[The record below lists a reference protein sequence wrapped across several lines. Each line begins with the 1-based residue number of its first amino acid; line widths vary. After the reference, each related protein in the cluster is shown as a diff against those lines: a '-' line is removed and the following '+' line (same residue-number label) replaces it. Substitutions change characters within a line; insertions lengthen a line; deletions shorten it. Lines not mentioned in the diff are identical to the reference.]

1 MAFGNMDFVELLKF
15 YKDNDNFPAQVRKSF
30 DKFSEVSKSDD
41 DEGESKDSLIIDDNC
56 IFDLDNMCWNSHLKD
71 NGSVKGNRPSSV
83 DGLYFVNG
91 RLYLIEFK
99 GTYNYTLNFEEI
111 MDKCIEKVDNED
123 LAGALE
129 SIKNRYDDEILCN
142 LKIKPSDSLFLTL
155 PKIYRYYC
163 EKTSLEYNKEEFLS
177 WLLKVRKRLYVV
189 FLNDAY
195 DSERNESK
203 SYKYLRMDKKL
214 KKDMLHLKNLQTWK
228 IQLSLK
234 MNLEKDLLRNFL
246 IINLL

>member
-83 DGLYFVNG
+83 DGLYSVNG

-214 KKDMLHLKNLQTWK
+214 KKRYAPFKELANMENSIVTQDEFREGFIKEFFN
-228 IQLSLK
+228 
-234 MNLEKDLLRNFL
+234 N
-246 IINLL
+246 

>member
-1 MAFGNMDFVELLKF
+1 MAFGNIDFVELLKF
-15 YKDNDNFPAQVRKSF
+15 YKDDDNFPPRARKSF

-41 DEGESKDSLIIDDNC
+41 DEDESKDPLIIDDNC

-71 NGSVKGNRPSSV
+71 NGSVKGNRPASV

-99 GTYNYTLNFEEI
+99 GTYNATLDLEEI
-111 MDKCIEKVDNED
+111 MDKCIEKVDDED
-123 LAGALE
+123 LVGALE
-129 SIKNRYDDEILCN
+129 NIKNRYDDEILCN

-155 PKIYRYYC
+155 PKIYHYYC
-163 EKTSLEYNKEEFLS
+163 EKMGLEHNKKEFLS
-177 WLLKVRKRLYVV
+177 WLLKVPKRLYVV
-189 FLNDAY
+189 FLNDSY

-214 KKDMLHLKNLQTWK
+214 KKRYAPFKELANMENSIVTQDEFREGFIKEFFN
-228 IQLSLK
+228 
-234 MNLEKDLLRNFL
+234 N
-246 IINLL
+246 

>member
-1 MAFGNMDFVELLKF
+1 MVFNNRDFVELLKF
-15 YKDNDNFPAQVRKSF
+15 YNDDDNFPPQARKSF

-41 DEGESKDSLIIDDNC
+41 DEDESKDPLIIDDNC

-71 NGSVKGNRPSSV
+71 NGSVKGNRPASV

-99 GTYNYTLNFEEI
+99 GTYNATLDLEEI
-111 MDKCIEKVDNED
+111 MDKCIEKVDDED
-123 LAGALE
+123 LVGALE
-129 SIKNRYDDEILCN
+129 NIKNRYDDEILCN

-155 PKIYRYYC
+155 PKIYHYYC
-163 EKTSLEYNKEEFLS
+163 EKMGLKHNKKEFLS
-177 WLLKVRKRLYVV
+177 WLLKVPKRLYVV
-189 FLNDAY
+189 FLNDSY

-214 KKDMLHLKNLQTWK
+214 KKRYAPFKELANMENSIVTQDEFREGFIKEFFN
-228 IQLSLK
+228 
-234 MNLEKDLLRNFL
+234 N
-246 IINLL
+246 

>member
-1 MAFGNMDFVELLKF
+1 MAFNNRDFVELLKF
-15 YKDNDNFPAQVRKSF
+15 YKDDDNFPPQARKSF

-41 DEGESKDSLIIDDNC
+41 DEDESKDPLIIDDNC

-71 NGSVKGNRPSSV
+71 NVSVKSNRPASV

-91 RLYLIEFK
+91 KLYLIEFK

-111 MDKCIEKVDNED
+111 MDKCIEKVDDED
-123 LAGALE
+123 LVDALK

-155 PKIYRYYC
+155 PHIYKYYC
-163 EKTSLEYNKEEFLS
+163 ENMGKEYDKEEFLS
-177 WLLKVRKRLYVV
+177 WLLKVPKRLYVV
-189 FLNDAY
+189 FLDDVH
-195 DSERNESK
+195 DSERNESR

-214 KKDMLHLKNLQTWK
+214 EQRYAPFKQIANMENSIVTQDDFKESFIKKFFN
-228 IQLSLK
+228 
-234 MNLEKDLLRNFL
+234 
-246 IINLL
+246 

>member
-15 YKDNDNFPAQVRKSF
+15 YKDNDNFPQQARKSF

-41 DEGESKDSLIIDDNC
+41 DEDESKDPLIIDDNC

-71 NGSVKGNRPSSV
+71 NGSVKGNRPASV

-99 GTYNYTLNFEEI
+99 GTYNATLDLEEI
-111 MDKCIEKVDNED
+111 MDKCIEKVDDED
-123 LAGALE
+123 LVGALE
-129 SIKNRYDDEILCN
+129 NIKNRYDDEILCN

-155 PKIYRYYC
+155 PKIYHYYC
-163 EKTSLEYNKEEFLS
+163 EKMGLEHNKKEFLS
-177 WLLKVRKRLYVV
+177 WLLKVPKRLYVV
-189 FLNDAY
+189 FLNDSY

-214 KKDMLHLKNLQTWK
+214 KKRYAPFKELANMENSIVTQDEFREGFIKEFFN
-228 IQLSLK
+228 
-234 MNLEKDLLRNFL
+234 N
-246 IINLL
+246 

>member
-83 DGLYFVNG
+83 DSLYFVNG

-111 MDKCIEKVDNED
+111 MDKCIEKVDDDD

-214 KKDMLHLKNLQTWK
+214 KKRYAPFKELANMENSIVTQDEFREGFIKEFFN
-228 IQLSLK
+228 
-234 MNLEKDLLRNFL
+234 N
-246 IINLL
+246 

>member
-15 YKDNDNFPAQVRKSF
+15 YKDNDNFPQQARKSF

-41 DEGESKDSLIIDDNC
+41 DEDESKDPLIIDDNC

-71 NGSVKGNRPSSV
+71 NGSVKSNRPASV
-83 DGLYFVNG
+83 DSLYFVNG

-111 MDKCIEKVDNED
+111 MDKCIEKVDDED
-123 LAGALE
+123 LVDALK

-155 PKIYRYYC
+155 PKIYHYYC
-163 EKTSLEYNKEEFLS
+163 QKMGLEYNKNEFLS
-177 WLLKVRKRLYVV
+177 WLLKVRKRLFVV

-203 SYKYLRMDKKL
+203 CYKYLRMDKKL
-214 KKDMLHLKNLQTWK
+214 KKRYAPFKELANMENSIVTQDEFREGFIKEFFN
-228 IQLSLK
+228 
-234 MNLEKDLLRNFL
+234 N
-246 IINLL
+246 

>member
-111 MDKCIEKVDNED
+111 MDKCIEKVDDED

-203 SYKYLRMDKKL
+203 SYKYLRMDKKE
-214 KKDMLHLKNLQTWK
+214 DVTRSH
-228 IQLSLK
+228 I
-234 MNLEKDLLRNFL
+234 FF
-246 IINLL
+246 